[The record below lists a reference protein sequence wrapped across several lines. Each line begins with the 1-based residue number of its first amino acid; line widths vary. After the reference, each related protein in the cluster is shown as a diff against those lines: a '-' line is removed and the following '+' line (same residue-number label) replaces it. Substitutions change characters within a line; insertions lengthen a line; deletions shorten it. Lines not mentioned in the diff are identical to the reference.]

1 MLPFQSASPTLHMR
15 KATLYTTKSQDGSF
29 GVVLFAMKKEYFEVF
44 FFREMAQIAPNY
56 FKTTQQLL
64 QNYPK
69 TTRSSSNYPRV
80 ETTPKL
86 PRNYPKQMNGLNKSC
101 L

>member
-1 MLPFQSASPTLHMR
+1 M
-15 KATLYTTKSQDGSF
+15 
-29 GVVLFAMKKEYFEVF
+29 LFAVKKEYFEVF

-80 ETTPKL
+80 ETTLKL
-86 PRNYPKQMNGLNKSC
+86 PLNYPKQMNGLLEFLCGFFHTFVYCNTDSKCVKWKSM
-101 L
+101 